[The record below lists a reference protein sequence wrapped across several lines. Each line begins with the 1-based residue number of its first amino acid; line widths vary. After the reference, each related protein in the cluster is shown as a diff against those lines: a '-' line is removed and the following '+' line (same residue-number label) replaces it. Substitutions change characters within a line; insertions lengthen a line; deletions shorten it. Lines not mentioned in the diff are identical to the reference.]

1 MQLESFDTKLLTQGE
16 FGEVLL
22 VQAPISAFP
31 KDSLSSDLPKGATD
45 LMAALKRLK
54 ENSSAET
61 KKTFLGTGLKFIVQ
75 FSLCVNVYLNL

>member
-1 MQLESFDTKLLTQGE
+1 M
-16 FGEVLL
+16 L

-31 KDSLSSDLPKGATD
+31 EDSLSSDLPKGATD

-61 KKTFLGTGLKFIVQ
+61 KKTFLGIGWKYITVVVIPI
-75 FSLCVNVYLNL
+75 YLFL